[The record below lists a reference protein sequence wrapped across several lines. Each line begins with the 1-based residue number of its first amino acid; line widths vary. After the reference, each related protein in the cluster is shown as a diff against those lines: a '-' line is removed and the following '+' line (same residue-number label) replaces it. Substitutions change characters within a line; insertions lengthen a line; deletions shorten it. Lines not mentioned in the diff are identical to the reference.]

1 MTEEI
6 KLSVLVS
13 LFTWIQRSRPSAK
26 KRSKFRKFLDTFCKP
41 SDYFSAMR
49 LILPSLDRERGT
61 YGLKESVL
69 AICLIDALGLSRDSA
84 DALRLVNWRKGG
96 ANTGANAG
104 NFALVAAEILQRR
117 QGTVSGGLTIK
128 ELNELL
134 DRLASAESRAEKT
147 AIFATLINKTNA
159 QEMKWVIMIILKDL
173 KLGITEKSIFQEFHP
188 DAEDLFNVTCDLKL
202 VCEKLRDPTQRH
214 KRQDIEVG
222 KAVRP
227 QLALRVRDPAAAW
240 KKLHGKEVVVECKFD
255 GDRIQ
260 IHKNGTDI
268 HYYSRLGNL
277 MEKMLSWGSLNQF
290 AEFGSNQEI
299 AKAAKDGLDSDRQVL
314 CFMLYPFMHNLKQVA
329 DVAFDILYV
338 GDTSVIHQSLKE
350 RHEILQKVV
359 KPLKGRLE
367 ILVPNGGLNANRPPV
382 FTYEKSSNDFY
393 PNLAGEPCWS
403 CIAHSVN
410 DVERFFKE
418 TIENRDEGIVIKDL
432 NSKWEPGDRNG
443 KWLKLKPDYIRAGSD
458 LDVLI
463 IGGYYGSGR
472 RGGEVAQFLVG
483 LADRPDPNAY
493 PRRFSKSI
501 RIMSLRGH
509 HDVGTGLT
517 DDDLET
523 VAKKLKPYF
532 RKYEYP
538 KKMQPSFYQVKNH
551 SKERPDVWIESPES
565 IILSITSD
573 IRTIRSEV
581 FAAPYSLR
589 FPRIDRVRYDKPWHE
604 CLDVQ
609 SFVELVHSSNGTTQ
623 KGTEQENQPDSKTK
637 HKAHARKADR
647 KNVSIV
653 PSHFIRTDTS
663 CVKGETLIFSNLMF
677 CILQYFL
684 FLSESSKTKLQQE
697 VDQYFDPYYW
707 DLELAD
713 IKQLLNNIQRSENS
727 KTIDYYRAKYCPND
741 KWSLFHGCSVYF
753 YSSAESL
760 KADWQVLLNLALRRL
775 KLEILMGG
783 GKISENLSH
792 ATHLVVL
799 SVPGLDVDFD
809 SLIKSCSFEEKNLVW
824 KKGLHVVKS
833 QWLENCIERGQKLRE
848 DQYSLK
854 PNDFEETNFVES
866 KLDQNLEKSKPDFNG
881 VQNKGTSTSPESKT
895 KQRGGKDHPK
905 KSISAV
911 TPSHGNRK
919 RRPASKNTKKGK
931 TIVTRAQ
938 RVPRRRGKMSV
949 KIDEDGSE
957 ESGSDDKTNEEIGKG
972 EGNNTECYRRAGRE
986 NFEFHQNQAAEE
998 NVGINWP
1005 KKAHDT
1011 VMCEAN
1017 NDQPGNKAE
1026 KFDHMELDEGKYG
1039 HEISTSEKL
1048 EVMVD
1053 PVQAMLLDMIPSLG
1067 IKHVETT
1074 NSVVQNEKPHMDN
1087 DADIR
1092 VVEDEKLDADFIP
1105 QPQKKKKPKQSLKSS
1120 TKHHDEDRNGGG
1132 GGEVAVRVPKPS
1144 LPHPQNSSNLFSHLP
1159 QPKPQQPPNPP
1170 VAKRIVQFKPPINP
1184 NTHVDSDDDEEEE
1197 KERPKRGESE
1207 TLAQGPSVKS
1217 FLSSIPAPRNSTTLG
1232 VAPSSGSGR
1241 RSIIDTQVIPTLTS
1255 STFEDKKEASI
1266 DNNAPNYSNY
1276 EWGSDVNA
1284 GTTVGYNNYVNY
1296 DQSSVDQ
1303 NSGNYGNNDQNIG
1316 SYANYADYSSYQS
1329 SSDPNIGG
1337 VDAATSYGSYESY
1350 GNYHVQY
1357 ENNWGDG
1364 STTASML
1371 PETTGIADFGVKIKG
1386 KRGRNDLPVE
1396 IVEVKQDDL
1405 TKNRPREDQ
1414 VKMTGIAFGPSYQ
1427 PASSKGK
1434 PTKLHKRKH
1443 QIGSLYFDMK
1453 QKEMELQER
1462 RSRGLLTK
1470 AETQAKYGW

>member
-1 MTEEI
+1 M
-6 KLSVLVS
+6 
-13 LFTWIQRSRPSAK
+13 
-26 KRSKFRKFLDTFCKP
+26 
-41 SDYFSAMR
+41 
-49 LILPSLDRERGT
+49 
-61 YGLKESVL
+61 
-69 AICLIDALGLSRDSA
+69 SRDSA
-84 DALRLVNWRKGG
+84 DALRLINWRKGG

-104 NFALVAAEILQRR
+104 NFALVAAEVLQRR

-134 DRLASAESRAEKT
+134 NRLASAESRAEKT
-147 AIFATLINKTNA
+147 AILATLINKTNA

-173 KLGITEKSIFQEFHP
+173 KLGISEKSIFQEFHP

-202 VCEKLRDPTQRH
+202 VCEKLRDRTQRH

-268 HYYSRLGNL
+268 HYYSRNFLDHSEYQHGMSNIITQNIL
-277 MEKMLSWGSLNQF
+277 VDRCILDGEMLVWDSTLNQF

-299 AKAAKDGLDSDRQVL
+299 AKAAKDGLDSDRQL
-314 CFMLYPFMHNLKQVA
+314 CY
-329 DVAFDILYV
+329 VAFDILYV

-350 RHEILQKVV
+350 RHELLQKVV

-367 ILVPNGGLNANRPPV
+367 ILVPNGGLNAHRPP
-382 FTYEKSSNDFY
+382 
-393 PNLAGEPCWS
+393 GEPCWS

-493 PRRFSKSI
+493 PRRFISFC
-501 RIMSLRGH
+501 R
-509 HDVGTGLT
+509 VGTGLT

-538 KKMQPSFYQVKNH
+538 KKMQPSFYQVTNH
-551 SKERPDVWIESPES
+551 SKERPDVWIESPEKS

-604 CLDVQ
+604 CLGVQ

-637 HKAHARKADR
+637 HKAHARKADK

-663 CVKGETLIFSNLMF
+663 SVKGETLIFSNLMF
-677 CILQYFL
+677 YFVNVPPTYSLDSFHKMVVEHGGRFSMNLNNSVTHCVAAESKGIKYQAAKLHGDIIHYSWALGCCSQKKLIPLQPKYFL
-684 FLSESSKTKLQQE
+684 FLSESSKMKLQQE

-707 DLELAD
+707 DLDLVD
-713 IKQLLNNIQRSENS
+713 VKRLLNNIQRSENS

-775 KLEILMGG
+775 KHEILMGG
-783 GKISENLSH
+783 GKISENLSN

-809 SLIKSCSFEEKNLVW
+809 SFIKSCSFEEKNLVW
-824 KKGLHVVKS
+824 KKGLHVVRS
-833 QWLENCIERGQKLRE
+833 QWLENCLEQGQKLRE

-854 PNDFEETNFVES
+854 PNDFEEINFVES

-881 VQNKGTSTSPESKT
+881 VQNKGTCTSPESKT
-895 KQRGGKDHPK
+895 KQRGGKDHPE
-905 KSISAV
+905 KSISSV
-911 TPSHGNRK
+911 TPSH
-919 RRPASKNTKKGK
+919 T
-931 TIVTRAQ
+931 
-938 RVPRRRGKMSV
+938 
-949 KIDEDGSE
+949 
-957 ESGSDDKTNEEIGKG
+957 
-972 EGNNTECYRRAGRE
+972 
-986 NFEFHQNQAAEE
+986 
-998 NVGINWP
+998 
-1005 KKAHDT
+1005 
-1011 VMCEAN
+1011 
-1017 NDQPGNKAE
+1017 
-1026 KFDHMELDEGKYG
+1026 
-1039 HEISTSEKL
+1039 
-1048 EVMVD
+1048 
-1053 PVQAMLLDMIPSLG
+1053 
-1067 IKHVETT
+1067 
-1074 NSVVQNEKPHMDN
+1074 
-1087 DADIR
+1087 
-1092 VVEDEKLDADFIP
+1092 
-1105 QPQKKKKPKQSLKSS
+1105 
-1120 TKHHDEDRNGGG
+1120 
-1132 GGEVAVRVPKPS
+1132 
-1144 LPHPQNSSNLFSHLP
+1144 
-1159 QPKPQQPPNPP
+1159 
-1170 VAKRIVQFKPPINP
+1170 
-1184 NTHVDSDDDEEEE
+1184 
-1197 KERPKRGESE
+1197 
-1207 TLAQGPSVKS
+1207 
-1217 FLSSIPAPRNSTTLG
+1217 
-1232 VAPSSGSGR
+1232 
-1241 RSIIDTQVIPTLTS
+1241 
-1255 STFEDKKEASI
+1255 
-1266 DNNAPNYSNY
+1266 
-1276 EWGSDVNA
+1276 
-1284 GTTVGYNNYVNY
+1284 
-1296 DQSSVDQ
+1296 
-1303 NSGNYGNNDQNIG
+1303 
-1316 SYANYADYSSYQS
+1316 
-1329 SSDPNIGG
+1329 
-1337 VDAATSYGSYESY
+1337 
-1350 GNYHVQY
+1350 
-1357 ENNWGDG
+1357 
-1364 STTASML
+1364 
-1371 PETTGIADFGVKIKG
+1371 
-1386 KRGRNDLPVE
+1386 
-1396 IVEVKQDDL
+1396 
-1405 TKNRPREDQ
+1405 
-1414 VKMTGIAFGPSYQ
+1414 
-1427 PASSKGK
+1427 
-1434 PTKLHKRKH
+1434 
-1443 QIGSLYFDMK
+1443 
-1453 QKEMELQER
+1453 
-1462 RSRGLLTK
+1462 
-1470 AETQAKYGW
+1470 

>member
-1 MTEEI
+1 M
-6 KLSVLVS
+6 S
-13 LFTWIQRSRPSAK
+13 
-26 KRSKFRKFLDTFCKP
+26 
-41 SDYFSAMR
+41 
-49 LILPSLDRERGT
+49 
-61 YGLKESVL
+61 
-69 AICLIDALGLSRDSA
+69 
-84 DALRLVNWRKGG
+84 RLVQLKHRIP
-96 ANTGANAG
+96 
-104 NFALVAAEILQRR
+104 FLV
-117 QGTVSGGLTIK
+117 VK
-128 ELNELL
+128 PPCN
-134 DRLASAESRAEKT
+134 SR
-147 AIFATLINKTNA
+147 I
-159 QEMKWVIMIILKDL
+159 
-173 KLGITEKSIFQEFHP
+173 SH
-188 DAEDLFNVTCDLKL
+188 
-202 VCEKLRDPTQRH
+202 
-214 KRQDIEVG
+214 
-222 KAVRP
+222 
-227 QLALRVRDPAAAW
+227 
-240 KKLHGKEVVVECKFD
+240 
-255 GDRIQ
+255 IQ
-260 IHKNGTDI
+260 IHSSLSYQNWNEKGGIGKWLFILLFLREKKVFCLCDAHMKNFLDHSEYQHGMSNIITQNILVDRCI
-268 HYYSRLGNL
+268 LDG
-277 MEKMLSWGSLNQF
+277 EMLVWDSTLNQF

-299 AKAAKDGLDSDRQVL
+299 AKAAKDGLDSDRQSL
-314 CFMLYPFMHNLKQVA
+314 NYGL

-350 RHEILQKVV
+350 RHELLQKVV

-367 ILVPNGGLNANRPPV
+367 ILVPNGGLNANRPP
-382 FTYEKSSNDFY
+382 
-393 PNLAGEPCWS
+393 GEPCWS

-432 NSKWEPGDRNG
+432 NSKWEPSDRSG

-493 PRRFSKSI
+493 PRR
-501 RIMSLRGH
+501 
-509 HDVGTGLT
+509 VGTGLT

-538 KKMQPSFYQVKNH
+538 KKMQPSFYQVTNH
-551 SKERPDVWIESPES
+551 SKERPDVWIESPEKS

-637 HKAHARKADR
+637 HKAHARKADK

-663 CVKGETLIFSNLMF
+663 CFELPLTCIDFVNVPPTYSLDSFHKMVVEHGGRFSMNLNRIKYQAAKLHGDIIHYSWALDCCSQKKLIP
-677 CILQYFL
+677 LQPKYFL

-707 DLELAD
+707 DLDLAD
-713 IKQLLNNIQRSENS
+713 VKQLLNNIQRSENS

-824 KKGLHVVKS
+824 KKGLHVVRS
-833 QWLENCIERGQKLRE
+833 QWLENCLERGQKLRE

-866 KLDQNLEKSKPDFNG
+866 KLDQNLEKSKPVFNG

-895 KQRGGKDHPK
+895 KQRGGKDHPE
-905 KSISAV
+905 KSISSV

-931 TIVTRAQ
+931 TVVTRAQ

-949 KIDEDGSE
+949 KINEDGSE
-957 ESGSDDKTNEEIGKG
+957 ESGSDDKTNEEIEKG
-972 EGNNTECYRRAGRE
+972 EGNNTECYKMASRE
-986 NFEFHQNQAAEE
+986 NFESHQNQAAEE
-998 NVGINWP
+998 NAGINWP
-1005 KKAHDT
+1005 NKAHDT

-1039 HEISTSEKL
+1039 HEISNSEKL
-1048 EVMVD
+1048 EVLVD
-1053 PVQAMLLDMIPSLG
+1053 PVQAMLLDMVPSLG

-1092 VVEDEKLDADFIP
+1092 VAEDEKLDADFIP
-1105 QPQKKKKPKQSLKSS
+1105 QPEKKKKVSYKDVAGELLK
-1120 TKHHDEDRNGGG
+1120 D
-1132 GGEVAVRVPKPS
+1132 
-1144 LPHPQNSSNLFSHLP
+1144 
-1159 QPKPQQPPNPP
+1159 
-1170 VAKRIVQFKPPINP
+1170 
-1184 NTHVDSDDDEEEE
+1184 
-1197 KERPKRGESE
+1197 
-1207 TLAQGPSVKS
+1207 
-1217 FLSSIPAPRNSTTLG
+1217 
-1232 VAPSSGSGR
+1232 
-1241 RSIIDTQVIPTLTS
+1241 
-1255 STFEDKKEASI
+1255 
-1266 DNNAPNYSNY
+1266 
-1276 EWGSDVNA
+1276 W
-1284 GTTVGYNNYVNY
+1284 
-1296 DQSSVDQ
+1296 
-1303 NSGNYGNNDQNIG
+1303 
-1316 SYANYADYSSYQS
+1316 
-1329 SSDPNIGG
+1329 
-1337 VDAATSYGSYESY
+1337 
-1350 GNYHVQY
+1350 
-1357 ENNWGDG
+1357 
-1364 STTASML
+1364 
-1371 PETTGIADFGVKIKG
+1371 
-1386 KRGRNDLPVE
+1386 
-1396 IVEVKQDDL
+1396 
-1405 TKNRPREDQ
+1405 
-1414 VKMTGIAFGPSYQ
+1414 
-1427 PASSKGK
+1427 
-1434 PTKLHKRKH
+1434 
-1443 QIGSLYFDMK
+1443 
-1453 QKEMELQER
+1453 
-1462 RSRGLLTK
+1462 
-1470 AETQAKYGW
+1470 

>member
-1 MTEEI
+1 
-6 KLSVLVS
+6 
-13 LFTWIQRSRPSAK
+13 
-26 KRSKFRKFLDTFCKP
+26 
-41 SDYFSAMR
+41 
-49 LILPSLDRERGT
+49 
-61 YGLKESVL
+61 
-69 AICLIDALGLSRDSA
+69 
-84 DALRLVNWRKGG
+84 
-96 ANTGANAG
+96 
-104 NFALVAAEILQRR
+104 
-117 QGTVSGGLTIK
+117 
-128 ELNELL
+128 
-134 DRLASAESRAEKT
+134 
-147 AIFATLINKTNA
+147 
-159 QEMKWVIMIILKDL
+159 MKWVIMIILKDL

-268 HYYSRLGNL
+268 HYYSRNFLDHSEYQHGMSNIITQNIL
-277 MEKMLSWGSLNQF
+277 VDRCILDGEMLVWDSTLNQF

-314 CFMLYPFMHNLKQVA
+314 Y
-329 DVAFDILYV
+329 VAFDILYV

-367 ILVPNGGLNANRPPV
+367 ILVPNGGLNANRPP
-382 FTYEKSSNDFY
+382 
-393 PNLAGEPCWS
+393 GEPCWS

-432 NSKWEPGDRNG
+432 NSKWEPSDRSG

-493 PRRFSKSI
+493 PRRFISFC
-501 RIMSLRGH
+501 R
-509 HDVGTGLT
+509 VGTGLT

-538 KKMQPSFYQVKNH
+538 KKMQPSFYQVTNH
-551 SKERPDVWIESPES
+551 SKERPDVWIESPEKS

-677 CILQYFL
+677 YFVNVPPTYSLDSFHKMVVEHGGRFSMNLNNSVTHCVAAESKGIKYQAAKLHGDIIHYSWALDCCSQKKLIPLQPKYFL

-707 DLELAD
+707 DLDLAD

-760 KADWQVLLNLALRRL
+760 
-775 KLEILMGG
+775 
-783 GKISENLSH
+783 
-792 ATHLVVL
+792 
-799 SVPGLDVDFD
+799 
-809 SLIKSCSFEEKNLVW
+809 CSFEEKNLVW

-895 KQRGGKDHPK
+895 KQRGGKDHPE

-1005 KKAHDT
+1005 NKAHDT

-1105 QPQKKKKPKQSLKSS
+1105 QPQKKKKVSYKDVAGELLK
-1120 TKHHDEDRNGGG
+1120 D
-1132 GGEVAVRVPKPS
+1132 
-1144 LPHPQNSSNLFSHLP
+1144 
-1159 QPKPQQPPNPP
+1159 
-1170 VAKRIVQFKPPINP
+1170 
-1184 NTHVDSDDDEEEE
+1184 
-1197 KERPKRGESE
+1197 
-1207 TLAQGPSVKS
+1207 
-1217 FLSSIPAPRNSTTLG
+1217 
-1232 VAPSSGSGR
+1232 
-1241 RSIIDTQVIPTLTS
+1241 
-1255 STFEDKKEASI
+1255 
-1266 DNNAPNYSNY
+1266 
-1276 EWGSDVNA
+1276 W
-1284 GTTVGYNNYVNY
+1284 
-1296 DQSSVDQ
+1296 
-1303 NSGNYGNNDQNIG
+1303 
-1316 SYANYADYSSYQS
+1316 
-1329 SSDPNIGG
+1329 
-1337 VDAATSYGSYESY
+1337 
-1350 GNYHVQY
+1350 
-1357 ENNWGDG
+1357 
-1364 STTASML
+1364 
-1371 PETTGIADFGVKIKG
+1371 
-1386 KRGRNDLPVE
+1386 
-1396 IVEVKQDDL
+1396 
-1405 TKNRPREDQ
+1405 
-1414 VKMTGIAFGPSYQ
+1414 
-1427 PASSKGK
+1427 
-1434 PTKLHKRKH
+1434 
-1443 QIGSLYFDMK
+1443 
-1453 QKEMELQER
+1453 
-1462 RSRGLLTK
+1462 
-1470 AETQAKYGW
+1470 

>member
-6 KLSVLVS
+6 KLSVVVS

-26 KRSKFRKFLDTFCKP
+26 RSKFRKFLDTFCTP

-49 LILPSLDRERGT
+49 LILPSLDRESGT

-69 AICLIDALGLSRDSA
+69 AICLIDALGMSRDSA
-84 DALRLVNWRKGG
+84 DALRLINWRKGG

-104 NFALVAAEILQRR
+104 NFALVAAEVLQRR

-134 DRLASAESRAEKT
+134 NRLASAESRAEKI
-147 AIFATLINKTNA
+147 AILATLINKTNA

-173 KLGITEKSIFQEFHP
+173 KLGISEKSIFQEFHP

-202 VCEKLRDPTQRH
+202 VCEKLRDRTQRH

-222 KAVRP
+222 KAVHP

-268 HYYSRLGNL
+268 HYYSRNFLDHSEYQHGMSNIITQNIL
-277 MEKMLSWGSLNQF
+277 VDRCILDGEMLVWDSTLNQF

-299 AKAAKDGLDSDRQVL
+299 AKAAKDGLDSDRQL
-314 CFMLYPFMHNLKQVA
+314 CY
-329 DVAFDILYV
+329 VAFDILYV

-350 RHEILQKVV
+350 RHELLQKVV

-367 ILVPNGGLNANRPPV
+367 ILVPNGGLNAHRPP
-382 FTYEKSSNDFY
+382 
-393 PNLAGEPCWS
+393 GEPCWS

-493 PRRFSKSI
+493 PRRFISFC
-501 RIMSLRGH
+501 R
-509 HDVGTGLT
+509 VGTGLT

-538 KKMQPSFYQVKNH
+538 KKMQPSFYQVTNH
-551 SKERPDVWIESPES
+551 SKERPDVWIESPEKS

-581 FAAPYSLR
+581 FAATYSLR

-604 CLDVQ
+604 CLGVQ

-637 HKAHARKADR
+637 HKAHARKADK

-663 CVKGETLIFSNLMF
+663 SVKGETLIFSNLMF
-677 CILQYFL
+677 YFVNVPPTYSLDSFHKMVVEHGGRFSMNLNNSVTHCVAAESKGIKYQAAKLHGDIIHYSWALDCCSQKKLIPLQPKYFL
-684 FLSESSKTKLQQE
+684 FLSESSKMKLQQE

-707 DLELAD
+707 DLDLVD
-713 IKQLLNNIQRSENS
+713 VKRLLNNIQRSENS

-775 KLEILMGG
+775 KHEILMGG
-783 GKISENLSH
+783 GKISENLSN

-799 SVPGLDVDFD
+799 SVPGLDMDFD
-809 SLIKSCSFEEKNLVW
+809 SFIKSCSFEEKNLVW
-824 KKGLHVVKS
+824 KKGLHVVRS
-833 QWLENCIERGQKLRE
+833 QWLENCLEQGQKLRE

-881 VQNKGTSTSPESKT
+881 VQNKGTCTSPESKT
-895 KQRGGKDHPK
+895 KQRGGKDHPE
-905 KSISAV
+905 KSISSV

-931 TIVTRAQ
+931 TVVTRAQ

-949 KIDEDGSE
+949 KINEDGSE
-957 ESGSDDKTNEEIGKG
+957 ESGSDDKTNEEIKKG
-972 EGNNTECYRRAGRE
+972 EGYNTECYRMAGRE

-998 NVGINWP
+998 NASINWP
-1005 KKAHDT
+1005 NKAHDT
-1011 VMCEAN
+1011 VMCETN

-1026 KFDHMELDEGKYG
+1026 KFDHMELDEGNYG
-1039 HEISTSEKL
+1039 HEISNSEKL

-1053 PVQAMLLDMIPSLG
+1053 PVRAMLLDMIPSLG
-1067 IKHVETT
+1067 IKHVKTT

-1105 QPQKKKKPKQSLKSS
+1105 QPQKKKKVSYKDVAGELLK
-1120 TKHHDEDRNGGG
+1120 D
-1132 GGEVAVRVPKPS
+1132 
-1144 LPHPQNSSNLFSHLP
+1144 
-1159 QPKPQQPPNPP
+1159 
-1170 VAKRIVQFKPPINP
+1170 
-1184 NTHVDSDDDEEEE
+1184 
-1197 KERPKRGESE
+1197 
-1207 TLAQGPSVKS
+1207 
-1217 FLSSIPAPRNSTTLG
+1217 
-1232 VAPSSGSGR
+1232 
-1241 RSIIDTQVIPTLTS
+1241 
-1255 STFEDKKEASI
+1255 
-1266 DNNAPNYSNY
+1266 
-1276 EWGSDVNA
+1276 W
-1284 GTTVGYNNYVNY
+1284 
-1296 DQSSVDQ
+1296 
-1303 NSGNYGNNDQNIG
+1303 
-1316 SYANYADYSSYQS
+1316 
-1329 SSDPNIGG
+1329 
-1337 VDAATSYGSYESY
+1337 
-1350 GNYHVQY
+1350 
-1357 ENNWGDG
+1357 
-1364 STTASML
+1364 
-1371 PETTGIADFGVKIKG
+1371 
-1386 KRGRNDLPVE
+1386 
-1396 IVEVKQDDL
+1396 
-1405 TKNRPREDQ
+1405 
-1414 VKMTGIAFGPSYQ
+1414 
-1427 PASSKGK
+1427 
-1434 PTKLHKRKH
+1434 
-1443 QIGSLYFDMK
+1443 
-1453 QKEMELQER
+1453 
-1462 RSRGLLTK
+1462 
-1470 AETQAKYGW
+1470 

>member
-6 KLSVLVS
+6 KLSVVVS

-26 KRSKFRKFLDTFCKP
+26 RSKFRKFLDTFCTP

-69 AICLIDALGLSRDSA
+69 AICLIDALGMSRDSA
-84 DALRLVNWRKGG
+84 DALRLINWRKGG

-104 NFALVAAEILQRR
+104 NFALVAAEVLQRR

-134 DRLASAESRAEKT
+134 NRLASAESRAEKT
-147 AIFATLINKTNA
+147 AILATLINKTNA

-173 KLGITEKSIFQEFHP
+173 KLGISEKSIFQEFHP

-202 VCEKLRDPTQRH
+202 VCEKLRDRTQRH

-268 HYYSRLGNL
+268 HYYSRNFLDHSEYQHGMSNIITQNIL
-277 MEKMLSWGSLNQF
+277 VDRCILDGEMLVWDSTLNQF

-299 AKAAKDGLDSDRQVL
+299 AKAEKDGLDSDRQVL
-314 CFMLYPFMHNLKQVA
+314 Y
-329 DVAFDILYV
+329 VAFDILYV

-350 RHEILQKVV
+350 RHELLQKVV

-367 ILVPNGGLNANRPPV
+367 ILVPNGGLNAHRPP
-382 FTYEKSSNDFY
+382 
-393 PNLAGEPCWS
+393 GEPCWS

-493 PRRFSKSI
+493 PRRFISFC
-501 RIMSLRGH
+501 R
-509 HDVGTGLT
+509 VGTGLT

-538 KKMQPSFYQVKNH
+538 KKMQPSFYQVTNH
-551 SKERPDVWIESPES
+551 SKERPDVWIESPEKS

-604 CLDVQ
+604 CLGVQ

-637 HKAHARKADR
+637 HKAHARKADK

-663 CVKGETLIFSNLMF
+663 SVKGETLIFSNLMF
-677 CILQYFL
+677 YFVNVPPTYSLDSFHKMVVEHGGRFSMNLNNSVTHCVAAESKGIKYQAAKLHGDIIHYSWALDCCSQKKLIPLQPKYFL
-684 FLSESSKTKLQQE
+684 FLSESSKMKLQQE

-707 DLELAD
+707 DLDLVD
-713 IKQLLNNIQRSENS
+713 VKRLLNNIQRSENS

-775 KLEILMGG
+775 KHEILMGG
-783 GKISENLSH
+783 GKISENLSN

-809 SLIKSCSFEEKNLVW
+809 SFIKSCSFEEKNLVW
-824 KKGLHVVKS
+824 KKGLHVVRS
-833 QWLENCIERGQKLRE
+833 QWLENCLEQGQKLRE

-881 VQNKGTSTSPESKT
+881 VQNKGTCTSPESKT
-895 KQRGGKDHPK
+895 KQRGGKDHPE
-905 KSISAV
+905 KSISSV

-931 TIVTRAQ
+931 TVVTRAQ

-949 KIDEDGSE
+949 KINEDGSE
-957 ESGSDDKTNEEIGKG
+957 ESGSDDKTNEEIKKG
-972 EGNNTECYRRAGRE
+972 EGYNTECYRMAGRE

-998 NVGINWP
+998 NASINWP
-1005 KKAHDT
+1005 NKAHDT
-1011 VMCEAN
+1011 VMCETN

-1026 KFDHMELDEGKYG
+1026 KFDHMELDEGNYG
-1039 HEISTSEKL
+1039 HEISNSEKL

-1053 PVQAMLLDMIPSLG
+1053 PVRAMLLDMIPSLG
-1067 IKHVETT
+1067 IKHVKTT

-1105 QPQKKKKPKQSLKSS
+1105 QPQKKKKVSYKDVAGELLK
-1120 TKHHDEDRNGGG
+1120 D
-1132 GGEVAVRVPKPS
+1132 
-1144 LPHPQNSSNLFSHLP
+1144 
-1159 QPKPQQPPNPP
+1159 
-1170 VAKRIVQFKPPINP
+1170 
-1184 NTHVDSDDDEEEE
+1184 
-1197 KERPKRGESE
+1197 
-1207 TLAQGPSVKS
+1207 
-1217 FLSSIPAPRNSTTLG
+1217 
-1232 VAPSSGSGR
+1232 
-1241 RSIIDTQVIPTLTS
+1241 
-1255 STFEDKKEASI
+1255 
-1266 DNNAPNYSNY
+1266 
-1276 EWGSDVNA
+1276 W
-1284 GTTVGYNNYVNY
+1284 
-1296 DQSSVDQ
+1296 
-1303 NSGNYGNNDQNIG
+1303 
-1316 SYANYADYSSYQS
+1316 
-1329 SSDPNIGG
+1329 
-1337 VDAATSYGSYESY
+1337 
-1350 GNYHVQY
+1350 
-1357 ENNWGDG
+1357 
-1364 STTASML
+1364 
-1371 PETTGIADFGVKIKG
+1371 
-1386 KRGRNDLPVE
+1386 
-1396 IVEVKQDDL
+1396 
-1405 TKNRPREDQ
+1405 
-1414 VKMTGIAFGPSYQ
+1414 
-1427 PASSKGK
+1427 
-1434 PTKLHKRKH
+1434 
-1443 QIGSLYFDMK
+1443 
-1453 QKEMELQER
+1453 
-1462 RSRGLLTK
+1462 
-1470 AETQAKYGW
+1470 

>member
-6 KLSVLVS
+6 KLSVVVS

-26 KRSKFRKFLDTFCKP
+26 RSKFRKFLDTFCTP

-69 AICLIDALGLSRDSA
+69 AICLIDALGMSRDSA
-84 DALRLVNWRKGG
+84 DALRLINWRKGG

-104 NFALVAAEILQRR
+104 NFALVAAEVLQRR

-134 DRLASAESRAEKT
+134 NRLASAESRAEKT
-147 AIFATLINKTNA
+147 AILATLINKTNA

-173 KLGITEKSIFQEFHP
+173 KLGISEKSIFQEFHP

-202 VCEKLRDPTQRH
+202 VCEKLRDRTQRH

-268 HYYSRLGNL
+268 HYYSRCILDG
-277 MEKMLSWGSLNQF
+277 EMLVWDSTLNQF

-314 CFMLYPFMHNLKQVA
+314 Y
-329 DVAFDILYV
+329 VAFDILYV

-350 RHEILQKVV
+350 RHELLQKVV

-367 ILVPNGGLNANRPPV
+367 ILVPNGGLNAHRPP
-382 FTYEKSSNDFY
+382 
-393 PNLAGEPCWS
+393 GEPCWS

-493 PRRFSKSI
+493 PRRFISFC
-501 RIMSLRGH
+501 R
-509 HDVGTGLT
+509 VGTGLT

-538 KKMQPSFYQVKNH
+538 KKMQPSFYQVTNH
-551 SKERPDVWIESPES
+551 SKERPDVWIESPEKS

-604 CLDVQ
+604 CLGVQ

-637 HKAHARKADR
+637 HKAHARKADK

-663 CVKGETLIFSNLMF
+663 SVKGETLIFSNLMF
-677 CILQYFL
+677 YFVNVPPTYSLDSFHKMVVEHGGRFSMNLNNSVTHCVAAESKGIKYQAAKLHGDIIHYSWALDCCSQKKLIPLQPKYFL
-684 FLSESSKTKLQQE
+684 FLSESSKMKLQQE

-707 DLELAD
+707 DLDLVD
-713 IKQLLNNIQRSENS
+713 VKRLLNNIQRSENP

-775 KLEILMGG
+775 KHEILMGG
-783 GKISENLSH
+783 GKISENLSN

-809 SLIKSCSFEEKNLVW
+809 SFIKSCSFEEKNLVW
-824 KKGLHVVKS
+824 KKGLHVVRS
-833 QWLENCIERGQKLRE
+833 QWLENCLEQGQKLRE

-881 VQNKGTSTSPESKT
+881 VQNKGTCTSPESKT
-895 KQRGGKDHPK
+895 KQRGGKDHPE
-905 KSISAV
+905 KSISSV

-931 TIVTRAQ
+931 TVVTRAQ

-949 KIDEDGSE
+949 KINEDGSE
-957 ESGSDDKTNEEIGKG
+957 ESGSDDKTNEEIKKG
-972 EGNNTECYRRAGRE
+972 EGYNTECYRMAGRE

-998 NVGINWP
+998 NASINWP
-1005 KKAHDT
+1005 NKAHDT
-1011 VMCEAN
+1011 VMCETN

-1026 KFDHMELDEGKYG
+1026 KFDHMELDEGNYG
-1039 HEISTSEKL
+1039 HEISNSEKL

-1053 PVQAMLLDMIPSLG
+1053 PVRAMLLDMIPSLG
-1067 IKHVETT
+1067 IKHVTTT

-1105 QPQKKKKPKQSLKSS
+1105 QPQKKKKVSYKDVAGELLK
-1120 TKHHDEDRNGGG
+1120 D
-1132 GGEVAVRVPKPS
+1132 
-1144 LPHPQNSSNLFSHLP
+1144 
-1159 QPKPQQPPNPP
+1159 
-1170 VAKRIVQFKPPINP
+1170 
-1184 NTHVDSDDDEEEE
+1184 
-1197 KERPKRGESE
+1197 
-1207 TLAQGPSVKS
+1207 
-1217 FLSSIPAPRNSTTLG
+1217 
-1232 VAPSSGSGR
+1232 
-1241 RSIIDTQVIPTLTS
+1241 
-1255 STFEDKKEASI
+1255 
-1266 DNNAPNYSNY
+1266 
-1276 EWGSDVNA
+1276 W
-1284 GTTVGYNNYVNY
+1284 
-1296 DQSSVDQ
+1296 
-1303 NSGNYGNNDQNIG
+1303 
-1316 SYANYADYSSYQS
+1316 
-1329 SSDPNIGG
+1329 
-1337 VDAATSYGSYESY
+1337 
-1350 GNYHVQY
+1350 
-1357 ENNWGDG
+1357 
-1364 STTASML
+1364 
-1371 PETTGIADFGVKIKG
+1371 
-1386 KRGRNDLPVE
+1386 
-1396 IVEVKQDDL
+1396 
-1405 TKNRPREDQ
+1405 
-1414 VKMTGIAFGPSYQ
+1414 
-1427 PASSKGK
+1427 
-1434 PTKLHKRKH
+1434 
-1443 QIGSLYFDMK
+1443 
-1453 QKEMELQER
+1453 
-1462 RSRGLLTK
+1462 
-1470 AETQAKYGW
+1470 